1 MTLNQYQVGH
11 LLSMILLTFLML
23 NTVHSNIL
31 FAGIFL
37 ILSVVPSY
45 FLLGQTAKKKFYLA
59 YLQMLWDIVLF
70 SVLYFIFLFK

>member
-23 NTVHSNIL
+23 NTVHSNVL

-45 FLLGQTAKKKFYLA
+45 FLLGQTAKKKPYLV
-59 YLQMLWDIVLF
+59 YLQSLWGFILF
-70 SVLYFIFLFK
+70 SVFCFFIK

>member
-11 LLSMILLTFLML
+11 LLNMILLTFLML

-45 FLLGQTAKKKFYLA
+45 FLLGQIAKTKPYFVF
-59 YLQMLWDIVLF
+59 LQSLWDFILF
-70 SVLYFIFLFK
+70 SVFCFFIK